1 MEEFINQ
8 LNGILDFKYTTAI
21 MAVWFVLV
29 LILGYLWGFKRG
41 LIANIINVVIIFAA
55 LVVAAIISV
64 SLRSTIG
71 NALSSAD
78 DTGMLKDSGLLDN
91 IVGYLALF
99 IHLIT
104 LIIFMIISGIIGMF
118 RKKPKR
124 TFMRPFYGLISM
136 AGSLPIAAFST
147 AIVTPI
153 TKHDNGMSK
162 FVSALSIG
170 FSFTTANGAEGIIES
185 LAKTTESINKINSD
199 NPEERKEG
207 AHNILN
213 DPAIG
218 NLLDKLITQNN
229 KKEENKPI
237 QPVQPDTSDESST
250 ETTNPNQPADQ
261 PAEKPSEGESINK
274 IFEELI
280 GDNESLIQ
288 NLKNNKEVIEGLN
301 KITEIN
307 TNEIT
312 TEQINEF
319 TAEFI
324 KGAREN
330 LGNSKQLDAL
340 LSVIEEEGLSSL
352 SNNGVK
358 IVELGVSLVKS
369 QLGNESNIKFDEI
382 NDKLKDIINKAVE
395 LKNLGN

>member
-237 QPVQPDTSDESST
+237 EPMQPNTSDGSST
-250 ETTNPNQPADQ
+250 ETTNPNQPA
-261 PAEKPSEGESINK
+261 EKPSEGDSINK

-280 GDNESLIQ
+280 GDNEGLVQ

-395 LKNLGN
+395 LKNSGN